1 LKDPICLDPV
11 IIERGDQSM
20 PAGPIG
26 VGTGNYGG
34 SFKKNWRFALA
45 CVVVIGIVLYLLG
58 RF

>member
-1 LKDPICLDPV
+1 
-11 IIERGDQSM
+11 M
-20 PAGPIG
+20 PSGPIG

-45 CVVVIGIVLYLLG
+45 CVVVIAIVLYLWS